1 MTFEVKQ
8 INNPE
13 IKNPIL
19 IEGLPGI
26 GNVGKIAVDFIIDNI
41 KAKKFIDIYSK
52 AFPNSVF
59 INEKNLV
66 HMPHI
71 SLYYKKV
78 KNQDLIFLSGD
89 VQPLDERACY
99 EFCDL
104 IINTLKK
111 YNGKEIITI
120 GGIGMPKIPKNPVVY
135 CTANE
140 YGIIKRYKTK
150 ELNDQIFGTVGPIIG
165 VTGLLVGLAG
175 KSSIPSIALLAQTFG
190 HPNYLGIK
198 GANEV
203 LKILDKKLNLDLN
216 LNLLEKEI
224 KDIEREI
231 KIKSAMPIPKIKT
244 AEMEGRDKT
253 SYIG

>member
-1 MTFEVKQ
+1 MFEIKEFSK
-8 INNPE
+8 PE
-13 IKNPIL
+13 LKNPIL

-26 GNVGKIAVDFIIDNI
+26 GNVGKIAVDFMIDNL

-59 INEKNLV
+59 VNEKNLV
-66 HMPHI
+66 HLPRI
-71 SLYYKKV
+71 SLYYKKL
-78 KNQDLIFLSGD
+78 KNKDVIFLAGD
-89 VQPLDERACY
+89 VQPLDEKACY

-104 IINTLKK
+104 ILEIFKK
-111 YNGKEIITI
+111 NKGKEIITM
-120 GGIGMPKIPKNPVVY
+120 GGIGMPKIPKEPKVY
-135 CTANE
+135 CTANNYE
-140 YGIIKRYKTK
+140 IIKKYKTK

-175 KSSIPSIALLAQTFG
+175 KNFIPSIALLAQTFG

-198 GANEV
+198 GANEI
-203 LKILDKKLNLDLN
+203 LRLLDKKLNLNLDLDS
-216 LNLLEKEI
+216 LAKEI

-231 KIKSAMPIPKIKT
+231 KLKTANPIPKIKT
-244 AEMEGRDKT
+244 IDIEERSHN